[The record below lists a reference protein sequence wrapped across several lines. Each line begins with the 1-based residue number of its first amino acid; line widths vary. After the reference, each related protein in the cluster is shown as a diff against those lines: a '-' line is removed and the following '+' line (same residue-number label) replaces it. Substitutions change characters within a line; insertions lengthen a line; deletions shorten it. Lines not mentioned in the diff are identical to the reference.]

1 MLPPLAKKHSKLI
14 AFIVTV
20 LGLGVIPTFNQS
32 PFYLD
37 LIIMMIV
44 YAVMSMT
51 FLILLRT
58 GLISLGLAVFWGIG
72 AYASTMLV
80 MKLGLSF
87 WIGLPAGALASGLF
101 AFLIGPLLI
110 KNAGITFLLLNAVL
124 GLLFVVVIGNISYLG
139 GYTGINNIP
148 APDPINLPLL
158 PTIEFVSKIPF
169 YYLAL
174 FLLVVVAVL
183 ITAFN
188 ACWVGRAWT
197 AIGLKPR
204 LAETV
209 GISVYRYRLLSFV
222 FASAIGGLMGS
233 FYAHYQG
240 FIQPSTFNMWI
251 TNYFQLFA
259 ILGGVEHVIAGP
271 LVGAAIMRF
280 FPELIRYSPEVGN
293 IITGTLLILLIIFL
307 PRGVLSLFDKNRQF
321 LEGVTFIRTW
331 AKSLFK
337 SGDKVD
343 TS

>member
-1 MLPPLAKKHSKLI
+1 LSRLVSKHLKSI
-14 AFIVTV
+14 AFVATL
-20 LGLGVIPTFNQS
+20 LGLGIFPILNQS

-72 AYASTMLV
+72 AYASTVLV

-101 AFLIGPLLI
+101 AFVIGPLLI

-124 GLLFVVVIGNISYLG
+124 GLLFVVVIGNIPYLG

-148 APDPINLPLL
+148 APDPVSLPFL
-158 PTIEFVSKIPF
+158 PTIEFVSKVPF

-174 FLLVVVAVL
+174 FLLLAVVVL

-240 FIQPSTFNMWI
+240 FIQPSVFNMWI

-259 ILGGVEHVIAGP
+259 ILGGIEHVIAGP

-280 FPELIRYSPEVGN
+280 FPELIRYSPEIGN
-293 IITGTLLILLIIFL
+293 IITGTLLIVLIIFL
-307 PRGVLSLFDKNRQF
+307 PRGVLSLFDKNRKF
-321 LEGVTFIRTW
+321 AEGITFIRAWT
-331 AKSLFK
+331 KRLFK
-337 SGDKVD
+337 TGDKVD
-343 TS
+343 TT